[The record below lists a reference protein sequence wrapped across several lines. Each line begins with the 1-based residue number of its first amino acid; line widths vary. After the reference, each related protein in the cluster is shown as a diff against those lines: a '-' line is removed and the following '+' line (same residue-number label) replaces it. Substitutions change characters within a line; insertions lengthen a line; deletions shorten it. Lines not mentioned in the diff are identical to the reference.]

1 MQRYKDRESESE
13 REISDNVIGG
23 LIEGVI
29 VPWKDFKEHSSGLYT
44 CD

>member
-1 MQRYKDRESESE
+1 MERYKERESECE

-29 VPWKDFKEHSSGLYT
+29 VPLKEFQGT
-44 CD
+44 